1 MNKHVR
7 QPTVGRLAAGPL
19 GTIAD
24 VAGVTVGHATIVSGA
39 LQTGVTVVRP
49 HAGDPFLAKVPAAA
63 VVFNGFGKSV
73 GLLQLNELG
82 VLETPI
88 ALTTTLQIGTVAMA
102 QVRAAI
108 AAHPGLARTTTTV
121 NPLVFE
127 CNDGYLC
134 DVQALAVTEAHYDAA
149 LAAACPDFA
158 RGAVGAGRGMSCF
171 GLKGGV
177 GSASRVVTAGDRDY
191 TLGVLVLANFGRLE
205 TLTVAGR
212 RLGPLLKERLAARLI
227 QTAAGVDARQRDDQG
242 LIVESAPQRDQGS
255 IIIVMATDAPLDH
268 RQLRR
273 IATRAAAG
281 IGRTGSYYG
290 HGSGDIAL
298 AFTTAST
305 VPHEPAAP
313 ILTVNVLAE
322 IELEPLLE
330 AAAEATEQAIV
341 DALFAA
347 ETVHGFDGHV
357 RYALTDLA
365 PDWAELVD

>member
-1 MNKHVR
+1 M
-7 QPTVGRLAAGPL
+7 PPIGRLQSGPRD
-19 GTIAD
+19 TIAD
-24 VAGVTVGHATIVSGA
+24 VAGVTVGHATLAASA

-49 HAGDPFLAKVPAAA
+49 HPGDPFLHKVPAAA
-63 VVFNGFGKSV
+63 VVINGFGKSV
-73 GLLQLNELG
+73 GLMQLNELG

-88 ALTTTLQIGTVAMA
+88 ALATTLSVGTIVMA

-127 CNDGYLC
+127 CNDGFLN
-134 DVQALAVTEAHYDAA
+134 DVQALAVNEAHYMQA
-149 LAAACPDFA
+149 LAAASAEVA

-171 GLKGGV
+171 GLKGGL
-177 GSASRVVTAGDRDY
+177 GTASRIAGRGESAY
-191 TLGVLVLANFGRLE
+191 TLGALVLANFGRIE
-205 TLTVAGR
+205 TLMLAGR
-212 RLGPLLKERLAARLI
+212 PLGTVLAQRLAAREEC
-227 QTAAGVDARQRDDQG
+227 A
-242 LIVESAPQRDQGS
+242 SAQRDQGS
-255 IIIVMATDAPLDH
+255 IIVVLATDAPLDH

-273 IATRAAAG
+273 VATRAAAG

-298 AFTTAST
+298 AFSTAAT
-305 VPHEPAAP
+305 VPHEPP
-313 ILTVNVLAE
+313 HQVSEMRVLVE
-322 IELEPLLE
+322 TGLEPLFE

-347 ETVHGFDGHV
+347 ETVTGFAGHT

-365 PDWAELVD
+365 PDWADLIR

>member
-1 MNKHVR
+1 MAGPR
-7 QPTVGRLAAGPL
+7 VGRLPSGARD
-19 GTIAD
+19 TIAD
-24 VAGVTVGHATIVSGA
+24 VAGVTVGHATLAAGD

-49 HAGDPFLAKVPAAA
+49 HAGDPFVDKVTSAAI
-63 VVFNGFGKSV
+63 VINGFGKSV

-88 ALTTTLQIGTVAMA
+88 ALTTTLSVGTIAMA

-127 CNDGYLC
+127 CNDGYLN
-134 DVQALAVTEAHYDAA
+134 DAQALAIREAHYDEA
-149 LAAACPDFA
+149 LAAATPDFA
-158 RGAVGAGRGMSCF
+158 RGAIGAGRGMSCF
-171 GLKGGV
+171 GLKGGI
-177 GSASRVVTAGDRDY
+177 GSASRRAGDAPLTF
-191 TLGVLVLANFGRLE
+191 TLGALALANFGRLA
-205 TLTVAGR
+205 TLTVAGTP
-212 RLGPLLKERLAARLI
+212 LGEILAERLAR
-227 QTAAGVDARQRDDQG
+227 R
-242 LIVESAPQRDQGS
+242 ESVAPSGSDQGS
-255 IIIVMATDAPLDH
+255 VIVVLATDAPLDH

-273 IATRAAAG
+273 VATRAAAG

-298 AFTTAST
+298 AFTTAAT
-305 VPHEPAAP
+305 VPHEAREA
-313 ILTVNVLAE
+313 VRDVRVLAE
-322 IELEPLLE
+322 AALEPLFE

-347 ETVHGFDGHV
+347 ETVTGFAGHT

-365 PDWAELVD
+365 PDRAELLR